1 MDASYFS
8 ALAGLAGAAI
18 GGMTSFGTT
27 WVTQRAQLREQ
38 RILST
43 HKQRESLYVEFIK
56 EASRLFADALS
67 HERDELNDMV
77 KLYAIMAHIRMISS
91 DHVTC
96 AAERA
101 IEAIIDAYHGP
112 NRTMGEMR
120 SFAAAGGLDP
130 FFDFD
135 NAARHE
141 LATFRTPLRSWL
153 GARRERERAQP
164 VEPKNAPRK
173 PTK

>member
-38 RILST
+38 RVLTT
-43 HKQRESLYVEFIK
+43 HKQREDLYVDFIK

-67 HERDELNDMV
+67 HERDEIDDLV

-91 DHVTC
+91 NHVTC
-96 AAERA
+96 AAEGA
-101 IEAIIDAYHGP
+101 IDAIIDAYHGP
-112 NRTMGEMR
+112 NRTMGQMR
-120 SFAAAGGLDP
+120 SFAKEGGLDP
-130 FFDFD
+130 FLDFD
-135 NAARHE
+135 KAARLE
-141 LATFRTPLRSWL
+141 LAMFRTPLRSWL
-153 GARRERERAQP
+153 STRRENDRAQP
-164 VEPKNAPRK
+164 VEAKDSPGR
-173 PTK
+173 

>member
-1 MDASYFS
+1 MNPSYFS

-38 RILST
+38 GILAMR
-43 HKQRESLYVEFIK
+43 KQRENLYVDFIK

-67 HERDELNDMV
+67 HERDELNDLV

-91 DHVTC
+91 EHVTC
-96 AAERA
+96 AAEGA
-101 IEAIIDAYHGP
+101 IDAIIDAYHGP

-120 SFAAAGGLDP
+120 SFAKEGGLDP
-130 FFDFD
+130 FLDFD
-135 NAARHE
+135 NAARLE
-141 LATFRTPLRSWL
+141 LAKFRTPIRSWIN
-153 GARRERERAQP
+153 ARAEKERVQSAKAKDAP
-164 VEPKNAPRK
+164 VR
-173 PTK
+173 

>member
-38 RILST
+38 RILAT
-43 HKQRESLYVEFIK
+43 HKQRESLYVDFIK

-67 HERDELNDMV
+67 HERDELNDLV
-77 KLYAIMAHIRMISS
+77 ELYAIMAHIRMISS
-91 DHVTC
+91 EHVTS

-101 IEAIIDAYHGP
+101 IDAIIDAYHGP
-112 NRTMGEMR
+112 NRTMGQMR
-120 SFAAAGGLDP
+120 SFAAEGGLDP
-130 FFDFD
+130 FLDFD

-141 LATFRTPLRSWL
+141 LSTFRTPIRSWL
-153 GARRERERAQP
+153 SARGEKERVQP
-164 VEPKNAPRK
+164 VKAKDAPAR
-173 PTK
+173 

>member
-1 MDASYFS
+1 MEASYFS

-67 HERDELNDMV
+67 HERDEIEDLV

-101 IEAIIDAYHGP
+101 IDAIIDAYHGP
-112 NRTMGEMR
+112 NRTMGQMR
-120 SFAAAGGLDP
+120 SFAKEGGLDP
-130 FFDFD
+130 FLDFD
-135 NAARHE
+135 NAARLE
-141 LATFRTPLRSWL
+141 LSTFRTRLRSGWFS
-153 GARRERERAQP
+153 RRAEMGRVQP
-164 VEPKNAPRK
+164 VKAKAAPGR
-173 PTK
+173 